1 MKGLGEKKWF
11 PYAVAACIA
20 VAFYVVLANI
30 GSITSGLLQFLSYFK
45 VIFLGG
51 IMAYVLNPLAMLFQR
66 TVFANVG
73 RAKLRWSL
81 SIAASVILLIAIV
94 GFILGTLIPQ
104 LAESAVMLVSN
115 MDGYLASFRELV
127 EKWGISKFLRI
138 DQFVNSSGDV
148 ARQLQTYFTQNAS
161 SLVNAS
167 AAAGR
172 SVVTTII
179 ALILSVYM
187 LSSKEGIKS
196 SCKRFLNAAMP
207 DNKYKSTVRFL
218 SRCDKILVNYIVSSL
233 LDALIV
239 GVANAVFMALMGMQY
254 IGLISVV
261 VAVTNLIPTFGPII
275 GGAVGGFILLLVQ
288 PVHALIF
295 IAFTFVLQFLD
306 PYFIK
311 PKLFGNTLGVSGLL
325 ILMSVLVCGRIWGIP
340 GILIAIPLAAIVDF
354 VYSEGILTALEKRK
368 KDRQKKQPEAASE

>member
-1 MKGLGEKKWF
+1 MKNIGFIGAGQMGEAIFSGFLKSGAVSADHIFVSCRTQEKAD
-11 PYAVAACIA
+11 AVAARYPGVRTMVSADEAGVAQLVDASDIVVIA
-20 VAFYVVLANI
+20 TIPLVPAAVLNKLV
-30 GSITSGLLQFLSYFK
+30 SGLSSNIKL
-45 VIFLGG
+45 IG
-51 IMAYVLNPLAMLFQR
+51 
-66 TVFANVG
+66 VF
-73 RAKLRWSL
+73 
-81 SIAASVILLIAIV
+81 LLINC
-94 GFILGTLIPQ
+94 GILCL
-104 LAESAVMLVSN
+104 S
-115 MDGYLASFRELV
+115 DWLASQNHKKDLARGL
-127 EKWGISKFLRI
+127 GDLR
-138 DQFVNSSGDV
+138 
-148 ARQLQTYFTQNAS
+148 
-161 SLVNAS
+161 
-167 AAAGR
+167 
-172 SVVTTII
+172 
-179 ALILSVYM
+179 
-187 LSSKEGIKS
+187 
-196 SCKRFLNAAMP
+196 P
-207 DNKYKSTVRFL
+207 
-218 SRCDKILVNYIVSSL
+218 